1 MCCATGVRL
10 ELRPSEHAGAVVDRH
25 LTGVG
30 PAGKQQDVPLHCTIL
45 PHVPARGRV
54 PLLGYGEPTR
64 REGP

>member
-1 MCCATGVRL
+1 
-10 ELRPSEHAGAVVDRH
+10 
-25 LTGVG
+25 
-30 PAGKQQDVPLHCTIL
+30 L